1 MIKHTTIDIC
11 QLGVVRLH
19 HIVNQIA
26 TRVMAIRE
34 PMMYTLCCTTDNT
47 RPLCCTV
54 YENSVLEG
62 L

>member
-34 PMMYTLCCTTDNT
+34 SMMHTLGDLCCTTDNT

-54 YENSVLEG
+54 YENSG